1 MSHGHKFV
9 HPFNYA
15 MLYQNEKGDLR
26 TNWVQSKKIRTN
38 EQAIAHAEK
47 IIDKWR
53 KGDDKSNIKMLSIT
67 KEYGDGDNVIFRIEN
82 GKAIKPKS
90 EVILDNTVLTV
101 DDLTD
106 LQENEQSK

>member
-1 MSHGHKFV
+1 MGS
-9 HPFNYA
+9 
-15 MLYQNEKGDLR
+15 
-26 TNWVQSKKIRTN
+26 SKKIRTN
-38 EQAIAHAEK
+38 EQAIVHAEK
-47 IIDKWR
+47 IIEKWR

-67 KEYGDGDNVIFRIEN
+67 KDYGDIFRIEN

>member
-1 MSHGHKFV
+1 
-9 HPFNYA
+9 
-15 MLYQNEKGDLR
+15 
-26 TNWVQSKKIRTN
+26 
-38 EQAIAHAEK
+38 
-47 IIDKWR
+47 
-53 KGDDKSNIKMLSIT
+53 MLSIT
-67 KEYGDGDNVIFRIEN
+67 KDYGDIFRIEN

>member
-1 MSHGHKFV
+1 MV
-9 HPFNYA
+9 
-15 MLYQNEKGDLR
+15 YQTEKGDQR

-38 EQAIAHAEK
+38 EQAIAHAEQ

-53 KGDDKSNIKMLSIT
+53 MGDDKSNIKMLSIT
-67 KEYGDGDNVIFRIEN
+67 KDYGDIFRIEN